1 MVQYFEG
8 RDGLGACHRGQV
20 EYNLC
25 EMSSQRVRFTS
36 HTSEP
41 RLSTTAAFARRNN
54 NINISQAILSIGEW
68 LKDRLVALASMYK
81 QKEEVM
87 QITLLTETPK
97 AVTKLNDS
105 IDQFGD
111 VLKSLISHI
120 HK

>member
-68 LKDRLVALASMYK
+68 LKDRL
-81 QKEEVM
+81 EEVI

-105 IDQFGD
+105 IDQFG
-111 VLKSLISHI
+111 VVIKSLISHI